1 MIPMSR
7 VAAINM
13 NSHWAK
19 KNAKE
24 KKIKEQAKE
33 KIFAYAFP
41 VQVLFGC
48 FAIIDDDLISE

>member
-7 VAAINM
+7 VAAIDM

-19 KNAKE
+19 NNEKE

-33 KIFAYAFP
+33 KMVAYAFP
-41 VQVLFGC
+41 VKVLFGC
-48 FAIIDDDLISE
+48 FDDDLISE

>member
-19 KNAKE
+19 NNEKE

-33 KIFAYAFP
+33 KMFAYAFP
-41 VQVLFGC
+41 VKVLFGC
-48 FAIIDDDLISE
+48 FDDDLISE